1 MIVTPKSTQFQVI
14 ENSFDRFVPRQ
25 IEATP
30 QSVIYAYFAC
40 VY

>member
-1 MIVTPKSTQFQVI
+1 VIVTSKSAQFQVVD
-14 ENSFDRFVPRQ
+14 NSFDRFVPRQ

-30 QSVIYAYFAC
+30 QSVIYPYFAC